1 MTDKSIP
8 TKGESLI
15 APVEFTPLEGEIQR
29 STFTLQPIAI
39 LTGLALLIC
48 LLVLWFLLTAKSVI
62 ISIDPA
68 TAELRLEGGI
78 TFELA
83 DHYLIRP
90 GEYQLIATS
99 EGYQDLTQSFI
110 VSEDDNQLLPLALE
124 KKPGHLQITTNPAD
138 AEIWVDGQQVGIS
151 PMTVTPLSPGGHQL
165 EIRAPRYYIHQSN
178 VDIEGLDHNQTLN
191 VDLDPAWGQIQ
202 LNSIPPN
209 AVVTI
214 NNKPRGHTPL
224 TTELLTTG
232 GIVSIVLKG
241 YKPWN
246 KALQVPPG
254 ETLSVP
260 EIILEPADGVIE
272 ATSIPSGAT
281 ITVDGQYRGTTP
293 ITLEVAANEKH
304 QISLFLNGYATK
316 KQSLLLA
323 PGETEQLTI
332 SMKANVG
339 GIRVLASPSDASV
352 WIDGVRR
359 GTAGKTF
366 RLPAR
371 SHRIDIKRP
380 GYASQTRTVTPQPK
394 LDQVV
399 RVTLL
404 TEQEA
409 RWASIPKVITSP
421 GDQTLKL
428 FKPKNKFV
436 MGASRREP
444 GRRAN
449 EVLRDVQ
456 LTRPFYLATKEVTNS
471 EFKRFQRQHSSRH
484 INGNTLDLPMQP
496 VVNVSWQK
504 AALYCNWLSKK
515 EKLTL
520 FYKEEQ
526 GKIVGEDV
534 KANGYRLPTEA
545 EWAWAARVTDSGVKK
560 HIWGNQFPPTTGNFA
575 DISAGK
581 AIGQVVINYNDN
593 YPGSAPVGSFPSNH
607 KGIFDLG
614 GNVAEWVNDYY
625 GIEFSLSMTADK
637 DPSGPAKGD
646 IRVIRGASWRHSSI
660 TELRLSFRDYGIDPR
675 DDVGFRI
682 ARYVE

>member
-1 MTDKSIP
+1 MTDKSRD
-8 TKGESLI
+8 EALI
-15 APVEFTPLEGEIQR
+15 APVEFTPMEGEIQR

-39 LTGLALLIC
+39 LTGLALLIS

-62 ISIDPA
+62 ISIAPD
-68 TAELRLEGGI
+68 TAEISLEGGI

-99 EGYQDLTQSFI
+99 EGYEDLTQSFI
-110 VSEDDNQLLPLALE
+110 VSEDDNQLLPLVLE
-124 KKPGHLQITTNPAD
+124 KKPGHLEITTHPAD
-138 AEIWVDGQQVGIS
+138 AEIWIDGQQVGIS
-151 PMTVTPLSPGGHQL
+151 PTTITPLSPGGHQL
-165 EIRAPRYYIHQSN
+165 EIRAPRYYIHESK
-178 VDIEGLDHNQTLN
+178 VDIEGLDQNQTLN
-191 VDLDPAWGQIQ
+191 IDLDPAWGQVQ
-202 LNSIPPN
+202 LSSIPPN
-209 AVVTI
+209 AAVTI

-232 GIVSIVLKG
+232 EIVSIVLKG

-254 ETLSVP
+254 ETLTVP

-272 ATSIPSGAT
+272 ATSVPSGAT

-304 QISLFLNGYATK
+304 QISLFLNGYTTK
-316 KQSLLLA
+316 KHTLLLA

-332 SMKANVG
+332 SMKADIG
-339 GIRVLASPSDASV
+339 GIRVLTSPSDASV

-359 GTAGKTF
+359 GTAGQTF

-371 SHRIDIKRP
+371 PHRIEIKKS
-380 GYASQTRTVTPQPK
+380 GYASQIRTVTPQPK

-404 TEQEA
+404 TQQEA
-409 RWASIPKVITSP
+409 RWANTPNVITSP
-421 GDQTLKL
+421 GNQTLNL

-436 MGASRREP
+436 MGASRRES

-471 EFKRFQRQHSSRH
+471 AFKQYQRQHSSRH

-496 VVNVSWQK
+496 VVNVSWQQ

-515 EKLTL
+515 GKLTP

-526 GKIVGEDV
+526 GKIVGENI
-534 KANGYRLPTEA
+534 KADGYRLPTEA
-545 EWAWAARVTDSGVKK
+545 EWAWAARVTDSGIRK
-560 HIWGNQFPPTTGNFA
+560 HIWGNQFPPTIGNFA

-581 AIGQVVINYNDN
+581 IISPVVTSYKDG
-593 YPGSAPVGSFPSNH
+593 YPGSAPVGSFPSNS
-607 KGIFDLG
+607 KGLFDLG
-614 GNVAEWVNDYY
+614 GNVAEWVNDHY
-625 GIEFSLSMTADK
+625 GIEFSLSMAADK

-646 IRVIRGASWRHSSI
+646 SRVIRGASWRHSNI